1 MSEMQIQLM
10 QDIIKMTPRL
20 SLDSLLSVK
29 ELMEQ
34 ALDTELI
41 KREPTI
47 LLENMDITEKV
58 MYLDYLMEGKE
69 TKEEE
74 LKYAVSLEDILKR
87 EGLTVDDLQNYH

>member
-34 ALDTELI
+34 ALDMELI

-74 LKYAVSLEDILKR
+74 LKHAVSLEDILKR

>member
-34 ALDTELI
+34 ALNTELI